1 MLLRAVAAILFL
13 TCAVQITTTLPV
25 RTCFYSQTTDLTRI
39 TFEVSMHIC
48 IFVVL
53 SFQVR
58 LQGTGLSLQ
67 GFSISKGKEKNSRAS
82 MMRLQGTGLS
92 LQGFKGKEKDSRAI

>member
-1 MLLRAVAAILFL
+1 MGPKQPVTTIAGLQSLNVVAVPRTDAGAVMLLRAVAAILFP

-25 RTCFYSQTTDLTRI
+25 RTGFYSQTTDLTRI

-58 LQGTGLSLQ
+58 VHGTGLSLQ
-67 GFSISKGKEKNSRAS
+67 GFMGKG
-82 MMRLQGTGLS
+82 QT
-92 LQGFKGKEKDSRAI
+92 

>member
-1 MLLRAVAAILFL
+1 
-13 TCAVQITTTLPV
+13 VQITTTLPV
-25 RTCFYSQTTDLTRI
+25 RTGFYSQTTDLTRI

-58 LQGTGLSLQ
+58 V
-67 GFSISKGKEKNSRAS
+67 R
-82 MMRLQGTGLS
+82 GTGLS
-92 LQGFKGKEKDSRAI
+92 LQGFKGKELDSRVSMIRFQQAVSKVQLHGCLLIQ